1 MEDTIAAVATAY
13 GEGGIGIIRI
23 SGERARDI
31 LSLLFQPVANKGKA
45 PIANRR
51 FMYGHV
57 VSPSTGERVDEAMAV
72 FMEAPATYTRED
84 VAEIHCHGSVI
95 SLSKTLALALENGA
109 RLAEP
114 GEFTKRAFLNGRI
127 DLSQAEAVIDV
138 VRAKTEAGFS
148 VALAQ
153 LEGKLSGRIRELRT
167 ELMDLLVAL
176 AVNIDYPDE
185 DIEEMEYEILEKR
198 ISSIGDEIDQLR
210 ATADIGRLIREGI
223 RVTIVGRPNVG
234 KSSLL
239 NALLGESRAIV
250 TEIPGTT
257 RDTIEEGI
265 QIKGIPVYLTDTAGI
280 RATEDKIERIGIEK
294 SKEAFQRADLILFM
308 VDASQP
314 LRREDL
320 EIAEGI
326 GERKVIVLLN
336 KEDLGK
342 KVSQSDLDRILPH
355 AVFIDTAVPLDKGI
369 TDLTEE
375 IVSQVHQ
382 GKVRQENSMIVTNAR
397 QKALLDETSF
407 LLRDALLMTRDRT
420 AMDFVEC
427 DVREAWRCLG
437 DILGEAIS
445 DDIIEQVFARFCLGK

>member
-23 SGERARDI
+23 SGERARNI
-31 LSLLFQPVANKGKA
+31 LSLLFQPAANTEEA
-45 PIANRR
+45 PIVNRR
-51 FMYGHV
+51 LVYGHV

-138 VRAKTEAGFS
+138 VKAKTETGFS
-148 VALAQ
+148 LALAQ
-153 LEGKLSGRIRELRT
+153 LEGTLSRRIRELRKG
-167 ELMDLLVAL
+167 LMDLLVAL
-176 AVNIDYPDE
+176 AVNMDYPDE
-185 DIEEMEYEILEKR
+185 DIEELEYKVLEER
-198 ISSIGDEIDQLR
+198 ISSIGDEIDRLR
-210 ATADIGRLIREGI
+210 ATADIGRLIREGL

-234 KSSLL
+234 KSSLM

-280 RATEDKIERIGIEK
+280 RATEDTIERIGIEK
-294 SKEAFQRADLILFM
+294 SKDAVQRADLILFM
-308 VDASQP
+308 IDASQP
-314 LRREDL
+314 LRPEDI

-342 KVSQSDLDRILPH
+342 KVSQKELDRILPH

-369 TDLTEE
+369 ADLTEE
-375 IVSQVHQ
+375 IVSQVNR
-382 GKVRQENSMIVTNAR
+382 GNVRQENSLIVTNAR
-397 QKALLDETSF
+397 QKALLDIASS
-407 LLRDALLMTRDRT
+407 LLLDALKMTRERA
-420 AMDFVEC
+420 AMDFIET
-427 DVREAWRCLG
+427 DVRHAWETLG
-437 DILGEAIS
+437 DIIGETIS
-445 DDIIEQVFARFCLGK
+445 DDIIDQVFARFCLGK